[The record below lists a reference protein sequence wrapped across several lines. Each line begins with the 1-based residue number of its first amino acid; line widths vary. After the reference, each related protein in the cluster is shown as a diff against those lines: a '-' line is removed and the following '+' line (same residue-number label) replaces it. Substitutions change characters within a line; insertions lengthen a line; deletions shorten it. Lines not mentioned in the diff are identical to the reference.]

1 MELIFVTNNKN
12 KLAEI
17 KRILGNDF
25 KILSLKDIGFEG
37 DIAETSD
44 TIAGNSLQKTK
55 FIYDKYGKNCF
66 GDDTGLVVEALNGE
80 PGVYSAR
87 YAGENATYEDN
98 VNKLLKEMKNIEN
111 RKAYFITVITLF
123 LDGKMYQFEGRVDGI
138 ITTNKRGSE
147 NFGYD
152 PVFLPDG
159 FSQTY
164 AEMSIDEKNK
174 ISHRSI
180 AVQKM
185 VDFLKNYKKD

>member
-17 KRILGNDF
+17 KYILGNDY

-98 VNKLLKEMKNIEN
+98 VNKLLKEMENIEN

-123 LDGKMYQFEGRVDGI
+123 LDGKMYQFEGRVDGT
-138 ITTNKRGSE
+138 ITTHKRGSE

-152 PVFLPDG
+152 PIFLPDG
-159 FSQTY
+159 FFKTY